1 MEVPTALVTL
11 VIQPPWSAAAGAG
24 LHHVQSWP
32 PPLSRSLALEVDTSH
47 RGLGAAV
54 RTIRH
59 SEVII
64 EFSHRIT
71 RPL

>member
-1 MEVPTALVTL
+1 MEGGEGGGSTALVTL
-11 VIQPPWSAAAGAG
+11 VIPPRSAAAGAG
-24 LHHVQSWP
+24 LHPEQSWP

-64 EFSHRIT
+64 EFPIV
-71 RPL
+71 

>member
-47 RGLGAAV
+47 RGHGAV

-64 EFSHRIT
+64 EFPIV
-71 RPL
+71 